1 VSRAGRGNT
10 QGVDLS
16 AEAQKWFLAALACN
30 PRNVNALLGVART
43 CQHLVSNPWWAD
55 PRAAG
60 AASDLGREAVALA
73 LELEPGNASA
83 KCIQGMLHSAAG
95 RLEDAASAFRQAL
108 AIDGG
113 LALAHGFGGYNAALL
128 GRAGDTAPAVERA
141 MNSITQIGGTASSS
155 FSAASPS
162 SCLAGHMRRSC
173 CFKNR

>member
-1 VSRAGRGNT
+1 RECRLEDFAAIQTETARQISRVLYTLLLQEASGRACVTADAEFGVNECLARAEAILK
-10 QGVDLS
+10 GEVRVDLS

-95 RLEDAASAFRQAL
+95 RLEDAASAF
-108 AIDGG
+108 
-113 LALAHGFGGYNAALL
+113 
-128 GRAGDTAPAVERA
+128 
-141 MNSITQIGGTASSS
+141 
-155 FSAASPS
+155 
-162 SCLAGHMRRSC
+162 
-173 CFKNR
+173 